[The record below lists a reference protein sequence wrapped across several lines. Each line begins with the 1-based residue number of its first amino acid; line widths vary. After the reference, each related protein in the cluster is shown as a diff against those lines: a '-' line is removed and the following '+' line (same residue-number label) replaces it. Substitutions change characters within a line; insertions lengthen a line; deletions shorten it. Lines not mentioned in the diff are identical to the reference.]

1 MYKIIEN
8 YLPENNFNDIINYIE
23 YSHLLWFFCRKPN
36 KNSKET
42 DFQLM
47 HVMIDHGKK
56 CFNFTDYE
64 YDIVKKLI
72 SPLNLNRK
80 NKKFEIT
87 RLRMNMFLK
96 TVDYQNELGYH
107 VDLEAPYIGFKTL
120 LLYLEDSNGYT
131 EFKDTK
137 ERIESKRNR
146 AIVFDSNIEHQ
157 TITQTD
163 IPIRRNINI
172 NFKEIQ

>member
-8 YLPENNFNDIINYIE
+8 YLPENDFDTIMNYINYP
-23 YSHLLWFFCRKPN
+23 SLNWFFCPKAN
-36 KNSKET
+36 KNSKEN

-47 HVMIDHGKK
+47 HNMIDVGKE
-56 CFNFTDYE
+56 CFKFTDYD
-64 YDIVKKLI
+64 YDIVRKI
-72 SPLNLNRK
+72 VSPFNGK
-80 NKKFEIT
+80 NKKYEIC

-107 VDLEAPYIGFKTL
+107 IDLEGPYNSDFITML
-120 LLYLEDSNGYT
+120 IYLEDSNGYT
-131 EFKDTK
+131 QFKDTK
-137 ERIESKRNR
+137 EKIESKRNR
-146 AIVFDSNIEHQ
+146 ALIFNSSIEHQ